1 MRHVACD
8 TLHAMWHVACCIWH
22 VACCIL
28 HAMWHVACHVPCCV
42 LCQMHKQTAHPIESS
57 LAVGIAG
64 LRHDVVQ
71 PKYAPFAE
79 RAVRHVKVLGHA
91 RCSDCRIR
99 LLRAL

>member
-1 MRHVACD
+1 MHEHVWSNICTMAS
-8 TLHAMWHVACCIWH
+8 LQHAARLRCMVYAMCHVACCE
-22 VACCIL
+22 
-28 HAMWHVACHVPCCV
+28 
-42 LCQMHKQTAHPIESS
+42 LCQMHKQTVHPSESS

-71 PKYAPFAE
+71 PKYASFAE